1 MKSFGDFPG
10 KSILKRIR
18 WLLRRSIS
26 GYRYGFDSL
35 NKAPIIFGNAM
46 PKSGSHLLT
55 QILHGLTD
63 MGPFVDPGYPP
74 VNRSEKNHPV
84 DPRKVFRNIQEM
96 RPGDIRYGYI
106 HAVDPYLSLLTQP
119 DRATIFIYRDP
130 RDMIIS
136 HIFYATD
143 LNKNHGMHHYYTE
156 ILSTMAERI
165 DAAIR
170 GVKESGHEL
179 AGVRQRYQS
188 YIGWLDQPEV
198 HCVKFE
204 DLILNQE
211 STLGLMLEYLIERGA
226 RFSIEVGEAIDIIR
240 GHIDPKKSGT
250 FRKGVPGGWREHFTD
265 ENKAVF
271 KQETGNLLQRL
282 GYKEDDQW

>member
-1 MKSFGDFPG
+1 MKPIGDFPG
-10 KSILKRIR
+10 KSILKRMR
-18 WLLRRSIS
+18 WNLRRSIS
-26 GYRYGFDSL
+26 GFKYGFDNL
-35 NKAPIIFGNAM
+35 INAPIIFGNAM

-55 QILHGLTD
+55 QILQGLTV

-84 DPRKVFRNIQEM
+84 DPRKVLRNLQEM
-96 RPGDIRYGYI
+96 RPGDIGYGYI
-106 HAVDPYLSLLTQP
+106 HAVEPYLALLTQP

-143 LNKNHGMHHYYTE
+143 LNKNHGMHNYYTE
-156 ILSTMAERI
+156 KLSSMAERI

-170 GVKESGHEL
+170 GVEEIGHEL
-179 AGVRQRYQS
+179 ASVSQRYQS
-188 YIGWLDQPEV
+188 YTGWLSQPEV

-211 STLGLMLEYLIERGA
+211 SALVALLDYLMERGA
-226 RFSIEVGEAIDIIR
+226 RFSIEMGDAINVIR
-240 GHIDPKKSGT
+240 EHIDPKKSGT
-250 FRKGVPGGWREHFTD
+250 FRKGVPGGWRDHFTA
-265 ENKAVF
+265 ENKDLF
-271 KQETGNLLQRL
+271 KQETGDLLQKL
-282 GYKEDDQW
+282 GYEDHDQW